1 MDMVKIVQQI
11 DEVIDA
17 AKNAQAEDGPDPYR
31 RAANDE
37 LRRQRQK
44 LIDMINRSRR

>member
-1 MDMVKIVQQI
+1 MVKIVEQI

-17 AKNAQAEDGPDPYR
+17 AKNAQAENGPDPCYR
-31 RAANDE
+31 RAASDE
-37 LRRQRQK
+37 LLRQRQK